1 MHTDFLVRFS
11 RLQYLLGQ
19 SLSPATL
26 TSIGIHALLLLALPS
41 WLANSSFSNAIVQRP
56 VGVIELTP
64 EEAAQLP
71 NANPAPMDLSQL
83 FGQTPIAPPAAPPD
97 ARSLF
102 SGLPSLPGLPQLA
115 PLPVPFPADAFTGLP
130 APPPIIPLDWYAP
143 PAPARI
149 AVGPPQARSGTV
161 ERTVIIS
168 GDGLDDSLGE
178 GLGDGSE
185 ATPMAGATTP
195 APDVATPGVGTPPT
209 VSEAGVADAP
219 SKGRA
224 SDLGG
229 PLTVARADLEAAA
242 PDYGV
247 DTVTPAPDTPAASP
261 DYPVETQE
269 VAVSPAPVMAP
280 PVTVIVPYPASAC
293 PIAPGSGY
301 TTVETDAQGQ
311 IIAGPV
317 IDLGHPDLNAAAR
330 SAVLAQ
336 SRSLGAAVYQ
346 YNLSVEGQGNVC
358 GQ

>member
-1 MHTDFLVRFS
+1 MHTGFLVRFS
-11 RLQYLLGQ
+11 RLPYLLGQ

-26 TSIGIHALLLLALPS
+26 TSIGIHAILLLALPS
-41 WLANSSFSNAIVQRP
+41 WLANSGFSTAIVQRP

-71 NANPAPMDLSQL
+71 NANPAPLDLSQL
-83 FGQTPIAPPAAPPD
+83 FGQAPITPPAAPPD

-115 PLPVPFPADAFTGLP
+115 PLPVPFPANAFTGLP

-143 PAPARI
+143 PAPAQM
-149 AVGPPQARSGTV
+149 AVGPPQSRSGAV

-168 GDGLDDSLGE
+168 GDGLDNGLGE
-178 GLGDGSE
+178 GAE
-185 ATPMAGATTP
+185 ATPTAGVTTP
-195 APDVATPGVGTPPT
+195 APDSPNPGATAPPT
-209 VSEAGVADAP
+209 VTEARVADGP
-219 SKGRA
+219 SSGQA

-229 PLTVARADLEAAA
+229 PLTVARADLEVAT
-242 PDYGV
+242 PHNGGE
-247 DTVTPAPDTPAASP
+247 TVTPALDAPTASP
-261 DYPVETQE
+261 DYAVETQA
-269 VAVSPAPVMAP
+269 VAVSPVPVTAP

-293 PIAPGSGY
+293 PIAAQTGY

-311 IIAGPV
+311 VIAGPV

-336 SRSLGAAVYQ
+336 PRSLGGAAVYQ
-346 YNLSVEGQGNVC
+346 YDLSVSGQEGIC
-358 GQ
+358 GG